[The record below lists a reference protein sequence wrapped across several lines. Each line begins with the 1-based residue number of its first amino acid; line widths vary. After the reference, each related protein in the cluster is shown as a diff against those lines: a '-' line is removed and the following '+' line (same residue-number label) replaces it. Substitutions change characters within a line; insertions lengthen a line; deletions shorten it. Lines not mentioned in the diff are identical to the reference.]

1 MEHKCNPTIS
11 WSLRTS
17 HAFFVCCVSYVVTLG
32 HGPSEKVLHLKH
44 NWPDLLKSS
53 FEVDTLTLD
62 SRVKNYLLN
71 WNIALA

>member
-1 MEHKCNPTIS
+1 MKEFYILNM
-11 WSLRTS
+11 
-17 HAFFVCCVSYVVTLG
+17 
-32 HGPSEKVLHLKH
+32 

-53 FEVDTLTLD
+53 LEVETLTLD